1 MTIGDLHAL
10 LPLLVVAATIV
21 ATMLTIA
28 VGRVHLLT
36 AALTFVGLS
45 LAFASLFVSG
55 RVSGGPVT
63 ALFIMDGFGLAL
75 MGLVILAGL
84 VVALFSFTYLERG
97 SEQKEEHYLM
107 LLMAVLGAMVL
118 TISSHLA
125 SFFLGLELLGVSLY
139 GLIAYQT
146 TSTRGVEA
154 GIKYFVLA
162 AMATALVAFGM
173 GLIYAD
179 TGVLSLNALKDLA
192 PHAGLVT
199 LAGPVVLTGL
209 VLILSGIGFKL
220 TIVPFHLWSPDVY
233 QGAPAPTTAFIATVS
248 KGGVFAFFLR
258 AAMMLNIPHRPCLFT
273 TIALLAMISMFVGN
287 LLALQ
292 QQNLKRLL
300 AYSSI
305 SHMGYLLMTVLA
317 FQPWATTAAILYLTA
332 YFIAILAAFGVI
344 IALSAPGR
352 EAETLDDYRGLYWR
366 RPWLALVLTLSM
378 LSLAGIPLTAGFM
391 AKLILVA
398 GGISSAFWGIIF
410 SLIFSSVIGL
420 YHYLRVII
428 SMFARLPEGAPG
440 PPVPATMPWPGW
452 VALGCLTILL
462 VWIRVYPS
470 PFLGFF
476 NTLKG
481 LGG

>member
-1 MTIGDLHAL
+1 MGAVIVTIGDLHAL

-21 ATMLTIA
+21 AAMLAIA
-28 VGRVHLLT
+28 VRRNHLLT
-36 AALTFVGLS
+36 AGLTFVGLA
-45 LAFASLFVSG
+45 LAFASLLVSG

-63 ALFIMDGFGLAL
+63 ALFIMDGFGLSL

-97 SEQKEEHYLM
+97 NEQKEEHYLM

-154 GIKYFVLA
+154 GVKYFVLA

-173 GLIYAD
+173 ALIYAD
-179 TGVLSLNALKDLA
+179 TGVLSLNALDDLA

-199 LAGPVVLTGL
+199 LAGL

-220 TIVPFHLWSPDVY
+220 AIVPFHLWSPDVY
-233 QGAPAPTTAFIATVS
+233 QGAPAPTTAFIATIS

-258 AAMMLNIPHRPCLFT
+258 AAIMLDIPHRPCLFT
-273 TIALLAMISMFVGN
+273 TIALLAVISMFVGN

-344 IALSAPGR
+344 IILSAPGR

-366 RPWLALVLTLSM
+366 RPWLALILTLSM

-391 AKLILVA
+391 GKLILVA
-398 GGISSAFWGIIF
+398 GGISSAFWGLIS

-420 YHYLRVII
+420 YYYLRVII
-428 SMFARLPEGAPG
+428 SMFAELTEEKPEHRAP
-440 PPVPATMPWPGW
+440 AAMPWPGW

-462 VWIRVYPS
+462 VWIGVYPS
-470 PFLGFF
+470 PFLGLF
-476 NTLKG
+476 NTLSG